1 MAKGL
6 QVRSFAKRIEKGLT
20 MNFKK
25 IELVGFKSFADKLE
39 IKFDEGITGIV
50 GPNGC
55 GKSNV
60 SDAIRWVLGEQS
72 TKLLRSSNMQEV
84 IFNGTEKRKS
94 MSYCEVSLFFDNT
107 SRMFDLN
114 FDEVAFTRKLYRSG
128 ESEYL
133 INGTPCRMKDIV
145 NALHDSGIGKEGYS
159 IIGQGKVEEI
169 ISAKPENRRAIFEEA
184 AGIAKFKQ
192 RKLEAE
198 RKLDRTQENLNR
210 ALDVLQEQERQLG
223 PLKRQAENA
232 KLYLGFKEELKSY
245 EVNVYV
251 SQYESASDTKQAIQ
265 TKIDGFEEELTTKQ
279 ASLDKMNNDY
289 DAKMGEV
296 SNIDRTLQQ
305 LNDTILTHTVEL
317 EKKTGEANV
326 VRERLKF
333 LTDEMSSLK
342 EDLSNETLNRDNSI
356 KLIEANEQTKEEKE
370 AKLKALSYRLE
381 DLTEQYLK
389 IVDELTGAEDEATEK
404 QKKMIDELSKM
415 TDIKSNISALNAQRE
430 AYQSNIT
437 DLDGRIY
444 ALQNRIKEKESAL
457 SQATQISRNAQDIHD
472 KLNSQAQR
480 ARAQLQTIQDRIK
493 ENNERIAQTSS
504 NIQILQ
510 NRKKVLEDM
519 QKDYDGFNYSVKRLM
534 QDAKSKAELKSKI
547 VDIVA
552 SAMTI
557 PKGFETAIEVA
568 LGGAVQD
575 VITKNEEDAK
585 YLINYLKHNNY
596 GRATFLPITAMK
608 VRLLSDS
615 EKNIVA
621 KNKTYGVASSVVKF
635 DPSLRAVFESLLGRT
650 VVVDTIDT
658 AVSLARQ
665 SGFTFKI
672 VTLDGDVVST
682 QGSMSGGSKKAVT
695 SNLLTRDNE
704 IQNLTNQIAKLT
716 KSFEEFRNLKS
727 TLETELS
734 KLTKIDEDLQS
745 RLVVAQVESAKQ
757 AQNLEQLSVFVDELN
772 KERIALSQEK
782 IDFTAK
788 IEVISKAIA
797 SVEGN
802 VDLTLDG
809 SEQIENNQKL
819 FVQLRT
825 KRDELQN
832 EITELKIEKT
842 TLENEL
848 SNITQEIARL
858 DEYIDKANFNITD
871 ISANIAKIEES
882 VELAQEMVDSSVES
896 LDDDGLKAKIDDA
909 KSKLA
914 SLDQVKQ
921 NLQYEIRKLDEDKAR
936 LMGEIS
942 LVQEKKYQ
950 QTTALAKVDTDIE
963 AMQEK
968 IFEDYELTYASCL
981 PLKVENFDL
990 KQGLI
995 EISRLKK
1002 EISKLGYINV
1012 NAIEDCKELMARY
1025 EELSAQ
1031 ANDLTTAK
1039 EDLEKIIKDLSEEM
1053 ITRFDTEFAKIQAN
1067 FSKSFRELFGGG
1079 NAKLELTESEDPL
1092 QAGVEIVAEP
1102 PGKKLQSIT
1111 LLSGGEKAL
1120 TAIAILFAI
1129 LRLRPMP
1136 FCLLDEIEAALD
1148 DSNVSRF
1155 AQYLKNFSKETQ
1167 FIVITHRKPTMM
1179 LADSLYGV
1187 TMEERGVSKIVSVK
1201 LADAIKN
1208 SSEEQNIKTDKTA

>member
-1 MAKGL
+1 
-6 QVRSFAKRIEKGLT
+6 

-39 IKFDEGITGIV
+39 IKFDAGITGIV

-94 MSYCEVSLFFDNT
+94 MSYCEVSLFFDNS

-192 RKLEAE
+192 RKIEAE
-198 RKLDRTQENLNR
+198 RKLDRTQDNLNR

-232 KLYLGFKEELKSY
+232 KLYLGYKDELKNY

-251 SQYESASDTKQAIQ
+251 NQYESASDTKQAIQ
-265 TKIDGFEEELTTKQ
+265 TKIDGFEEELASKQ
-279 ASLDKMNNDY
+279 ASLDKMNSDY

-296 SNIDRTLQQ
+296 SNIDRTLQE
-305 LNDTILTHTVEL
+305 LNDKILAHTVEL
-317 EKKTGEANV
+317 EKKTGETNV

-333 LTDEMSSLK
+333 LLDEMSSLK
-342 EDLSNETLNRDNSI
+342 EDLAKETLNRDNSVR
-356 KLIEANEQTKEEKE
+356 LVEVNEQEKE
-370 AKLKALSYRLE
+370 VKEARLRTLTYKL
-381 DLTEQYLK
+381 DDITEQYLK
-389 IVDELTGAEDEATEK
+389 IVDELTGAEDEATKK
-404 QKKMIDELSKM
+404 QKEMIDELSKM
-415 TDIKSNISALNAQRE
+415 TDIKSNISALNAQKD
-430 AYQSNIT
+430 AYQSNIS
-437 DLDGRIY
+437 DLDSRIY
-444 ALQNRIKEKESAL
+444 SLQTRIKEKENAL
-457 SQATQISRNAQDIHD
+457 SQATEISRNAQDIHE
-472 KLNSQAQR
+472 KLTSQAQR
-480 ARAQLQTIQDRIK
+480 AREQLQTVQNRIK
-493 ENNERIAQTSS
+493 ENNERLAQSTS

-519 QKDYDGFNYSVKRLM
+519 QRDYDGFNYSVKRLM

-608 VRLLSDS
+608 VRLLNDN
-615 EKNIVA
+615 EKSIVA
-621 KNKTYGVASSVVKF
+621 RNKTYGVASSVVKF
-635 DPSLRAVFESLLGRT
+635 DASLKAVFESLLGRT

-665 SGFTFKI
+665 ANFSFKI

-704 IQNLTNQIAKLT
+704 IENLTNQIDKLS
-716 KSFEEFRNLKS
+716 KSFEEFRNLKT
-727 TLETELS
+727 TLEAELS

-745 RLVVAQVESAKQ
+745 RLVVSQVESAKQ

-782 IDFTAK
+782 IDFATK
-788 IEVISKAIA
+788 IEVISKALA
-797 SVEGN
+797 SVEGD
-802 VDLTLDG
+802 VDLNIAG

-819 FVQLRT
+819 FNQLRS

-832 EITELKIEKT
+832 AITELKIEKT

-848 SNITQEIARL
+848 SNISSEISRL
-858 DEYIDKANFNITD
+858 DEYINRTNFNITD
-871 ISANIAKIEES
+871 ISSNITKIEES
-882 VELAQEMVDSSVES
+882 VELAQEMVDTSVES
-896 LDDDGLKAKIDDA
+896 LDDDGLKAKIDEA
-909 KSKLA
+909 KGKLA

-936 LMGEIS
+936 LMNEIS

-1025 EELSAQ
+1025 EELNAQ
-1031 ANDLTTAK
+1031 AQDLTTAK
-1039 EDLEKIIKDLSEEM
+1039 EDLQKIIKDLSEEM
-1053 ITRFDTEFAKIQAN
+1053 ITRFDAEFAKIQAN

-1079 NAKLELTESEDPL
+1079 NARLELTESEDPL

>member
-1 MAKGL
+1 
-6 QVRSFAKRIEKGLT
+6 

-39 IKFDEGITGIV
+39 IKFDAGITGIV

-94 MSYCEVSLFFDNT
+94 MSYCEVSLFFDNS

-192 RKLEAE
+192 RKIEAE

-232 KLYLGFKEELKSY
+232 KLFLGYKDELKNY

-251 SQYESASDTKQAIQ
+251 NQYESASDTKQAIQ
-265 TKIDGFEEELTTKQ
+265 TKIDGFEEELASKQ
-279 ASLDKMNNDY
+279 SSLDKMNCDY
-289 DAKMGEV
+289 DAKMLEV

-305 LNDTILTHTVEL
+305 LNDTILAHTVEL

-333 LTDEMSSLK
+333 LLDEMASLK
-342 EDLSNETLNRDNSI
+342 EDLAKETLNRDNSV
-356 KLIEANEQTKEEKE
+356 KLIEANEQEKQAKE
-370 AKLKALSYRLE
+370 AKLKTLTYRL
-381 DLTEQYLK
+381 DDITEQYLK
-389 IVDELTGAEDEATEK
+389 IVDELTGAEDEATKK
-404 QKKMIDELSKM
+404 QKEMIDELSKM
-415 TDIKSNISALNAQRE
+415 TDIKSNISALNAQKE
-430 AYQSNIT
+430 AYQSNIS
-437 DLDGRIY
+437 DLDSRIY
-444 ALQNRIKEKESAL
+444 SLQNRIKEKEQAL
-457 SQATQISRNAQDIHD
+457 SQATEISRNAQDIHD
-472 KLNSQAQR
+472 KLTSQAQR
-480 ARAQLQTIQDRIK
+480 AREQLQTIQNKIK
-493 ENNERIAQTSS
+493 ENNERLAQSTS

-519 QKDYDGFNYSVKRLM
+519 QRDFDGFNYSVKRLM

-552 SAMTI
+552 SAMSI

-585 YLINYLKHNNY
+585 YLINYLKRNNY
-596 GRATFLPITAMK
+596 GRATFLPISAMK

-615 EKNIVA
+615 EKSIVA
-621 KNKTYGVASSVVKF
+621 KNKTYGVASSVIKF
-635 DPSLRAVFESLLGRT
+635 EPNLKAVFESLLGRT

-665 SGFTFKI
+665 AGFTFKI

-704 IQNLTNQIAKLT
+704 IENLTNQIEKLT
-716 KSFEEFRNLKS
+716 KSFEEFKNLKE
-727 TLETELS
+727 TLEAELG
-734 KLTKIDEDLQS
+734 KLSAIDDDLQS
-745 RLVVAQVESAKQ
+745 RLVVSQVESAKQ

-782 IDFTAK
+782 IDFATK
-788 IEVISKAIA
+788 IEVISKALA
-797 SVEGN
+797 SVEGD

-819 FVQLRT
+819 FVQLRA
-825 KRDELQN
+825 KRDEMQN

-842 TLENEL
+842 TVENEL
-848 SNITQEIARL
+848 SNISSEIARL
-858 DEYIDKANFNITD
+858 DDYISKTNFNIAD
-871 ISANIAKIEES
+871 ISSNIAKIEES
-882 VELAQEMVDSSVES
+882 VDLAQEMVDSSVET
-896 LDDDGLKAKIDDA
+896 LDDDGLKAKIDEA
-909 KSKLA
+909 KGKLA

-921 NLQYEIRKLDEDKAR
+921 TLQYEIRKLDEDKAR

-1012 NAIEDCKELMARY
+1012 NAIEDCKELMSRY

-1031 ANDLTTAK
+1031 AQDLTTAK

-1053 ITRFDTEFAKIQAN
+1053 ITRFDAEFAKIQAN

-1079 NAKLELTESEDPL
+1079 NARLELTESDDPL

-1208 SSEEQNIKTDKTA
+1208 SSEEQNVKTDKTA